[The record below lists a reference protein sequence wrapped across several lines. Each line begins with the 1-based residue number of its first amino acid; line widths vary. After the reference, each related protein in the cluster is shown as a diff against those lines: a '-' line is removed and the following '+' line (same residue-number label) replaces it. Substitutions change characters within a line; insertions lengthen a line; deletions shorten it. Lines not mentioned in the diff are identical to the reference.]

1 MKKYETQAQNITVV
15 ASTPAGTISL
25 QEVILQKEYKRC
37 VGVRVVSVDTATLTQ
52 YNIGLQHNELI
63 NRNLLDYRDW
73 DVPNG
78 DNYMNKFKPMDI
90 SAGGTTM
97 VVKTEN
103 PALVPAGQTL
113 KYQIIFLLTNE
124 EQ

>member
-15 ASTPAGTISL
+15 ASTAAGTISL
-25 QEVILQKEYKRC
+25 LEVILQKEYKRC

-78 DNYMNKFKPMDI
+78 DNYINKFKPMDI
-90 SAGGTTM
+90 SAGGTTI

-103 PALVPAGQTL
+103 PVLIPVGQTL

-124 EQ
+124 DQ